1 MIASRLKCKV
11 SWDQPHFWWLI
22 IITRKIG
29 NDTLETFLHNLGLL
43 IKPGGITS
51 KSNALSF
58 QCSEVFS
65 WKKPRSRVSPLCWV
79 TLVETRNE
87 VPEGVEICKTL
98 SCKNWPLANQA
109 FCAQIN
115 EFLFFFFFFY
125 FTIYFHSDLLNI
137 AFFLYCS
144 CCLVFKSME
153 RQACV
158 SLEANHIL
166 YNCLDTQV
174 RVKSFQRMLKIYMM
188 YIFQ

>member
-1 MIASRLKCKV
+1 MHSLFVWSWTIFFQLKSIQLWNYQMIMIASRLKCKV

-115 EFLFFFFFFY
+115 GFLFFFFLLY
-125 FTIYFHSDLLNI
+125 DLLPFRPTQHCI
-137 AFFLYCS
+137 FPLFLMLS
-144 CCLVFKSME
+144 
-153 RQACV
+153 
-158 SLEANHIL
+158 
-166 YNCLDTQV
+166 
-174 RVKSFQRMLKIYMM
+174 SF
-188 YIFQ
+188 